1 MAKQMGKPRPSADV
15 TREPRSTTQEGLG
28 IPYDSI
34 QKKKQTKRVSVDGIH
49 LHAYCLFCFYC
60 ILKRSQNSQ
69 ILKLL
74 QQIIFKS
81 FKTRMWFFHLDVQE
95 FSGDL
100 NT

>member
-1 MAKQMGKPRPSADV
+1 MGEPLPSADE
-15 TREPRSTTQEGLG
+15 TREPRSTAQEDLG
-28 IPYDSI
+28 IPFNSI
-34 QKKKQTKRVSVDGIH
+34 LRKKPVSVDDIH
-49 LHAYCLFCFYC
+49 LHAYCPFRFYC

-74 QQIIFKS
+74 QQILFKS
-81 FKTRMWFFHLDVQE
+81 FKTRMWLFHLDVQE

>member
-1 MAKQMGKPRPSADV
+1 MGKPRLSADE
-15 TREPRSTTQEGLG
+15 TGEPRSTTPEGLG

-34 QKKKQTKRVSVDGIH
+34 QKKKNKTKRVSVDGIH

-74 QQIIFKS
+74 QRIILKS